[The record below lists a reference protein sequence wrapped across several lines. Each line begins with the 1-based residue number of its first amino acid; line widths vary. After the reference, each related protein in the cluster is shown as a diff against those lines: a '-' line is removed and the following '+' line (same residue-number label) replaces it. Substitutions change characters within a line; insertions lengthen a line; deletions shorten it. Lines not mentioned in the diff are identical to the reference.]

1 MVTILKAIVF
11 QISWEGKAGLTKQ
24 NFKTGLGHFTSQVVV
39 EESHLFTDA
48 NSGPNYSVR
57 VCLVSFTGA
66 FWRYIILHFKLL
78 LSLGKFVS
86 L

>member
-1 MVTILKAIVF
+1 MVTILK
-11 QISWEGKAGLTKQ
+11 GKADLTKQ

-48 NSGPNYSVR
+48 NSGPNYSVW

-66 FWRYIILHFKLL
+66 FWHYIILHFKLL